1 MDKTKIE
8 TAVRLFLEGIGENP
22 EREGL
27 QETPAR
33 ISAMC
38 EELFGGLQDDAKI
51 HLSKRFTAKDNE
63 IVMEKDIVRDM
74 SANEQ
79 PKMLVENAEIGMLYT
94 AAFAIYLIAQDAER
108 RMNSKGSSMGFE
120 RKMLFNGIIKDL
132 QGAKKKQDRL
142 YEDYIKAWKD
152 KVENYDEE
160 QENASVLAKLLM
172 LWYDRV
178 QGYADREKAVIET
191 IQQLW
196 PSEIVSDSDINRF
209 EMRK

>member
-1 MDKTKIE
+1 
-8 TAVRLFLEGIGENP
+8 
-22 EREGL
+22 
-27 QETPAR
+27 
-33 ISAMC
+33 
-38 EELFGGLQDDAKI
+38 
-51 HLSKRFTAKDNE
+51 
-63 IVMEKDIVRDM
+63 MEKDIVRDM

-178 QGYADREKAVIET
+178 QGYSDREKAVIET

>member
-1 MDKTKIE
+1 
-8 TAVRLFLEGIGENP
+8 
-22 EREGL
+22 
-27 QETPAR
+27 
-33 ISAMC
+33 
-38 EELFGGLQDDAKI
+38 
-51 HLSKRFTAKDNE
+51 
-63 IVMEKDIVRDM
+63 MEKDIVRDM
-74 SANEQ
+74 PANEQ

-94 AAFAIYLIAQDAER
+94 AAFAIYIIAQDAER

>member
-1 MDKTKIE
+1 MLI
-8 TAVRLFLEGIGENP
+8 AIL
-22 EREGL
+22 
-27 QETPAR
+27 
-33 ISAMC
+33 
-38 EELFGGLQDDAKI
+38 
-51 HLSKRFTAKDNE
+51 
-63 IVMEKDIVRDM
+63 IVMEKEIVRDM
-74 SANEQ
+74 PASEQ
-79 PKMLVENAEIGMLYT
+79 ATMPVENAEIGMLYT

-142 YEDYIKAWKD
+142 YKDYIKAWGNKL
-152 KVENYDEE
+152 KNYDEE

-178 QGYADREKAVIET
+178 QGYADREKVIIES

-196 PSEIVSDSDINRF
+196 PSEILKDSDIKRF
-209 EMRK
+209 DLRK

>member
-1 MDKTKIE
+1 MLIIT
-8 TAVRLFLEGIGENP
+8 L
-22 EREGL
+22 
-27 QETPAR
+27 
-33 ISAMC
+33 
-38 EELFGGLQDDAKI
+38 
-51 HLSKRFTAKDNE
+51 